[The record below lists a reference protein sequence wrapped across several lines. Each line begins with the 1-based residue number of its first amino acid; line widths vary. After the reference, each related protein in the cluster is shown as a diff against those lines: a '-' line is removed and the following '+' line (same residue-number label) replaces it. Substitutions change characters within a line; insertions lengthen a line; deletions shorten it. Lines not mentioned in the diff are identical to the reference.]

1 MKPTLRK
8 RLSYLLLALLDFA
21 SACDR
26 EPVDRNS
33 AGNSIFAAEIQPVI
47 MPKNMSALRPF
58 LFALL
63 LAATAAA
70 CTFRRI
76 DIGNDITV
84 QRLAEGIYLYTA
96 VDEIEG
102 YGPVPSNGV
111 LIVREGEA
119 VLLDTPIG
127 DAQTKTLTDWAA
139 ETLRARV
146 TTFVPNHWH
155 SDCMGGLG
163 YLKTLGV
170 KSYAHRLTRNIAQRE
185 GKPVPDIGFGDSLRL
200 DLHGTEIRCYYFGG
214 GHSEDNIAVWI
225 PSAKL
230 LFAGCMVKEM
240 AAQNAGNLSDA
251 VPAAWPATLDSLLVR
266 FPDARIVV
274 PGHGAPGGPEL
285 IRHTQALLSEAAS
298 TDNRRKE

>member
-1 MKPTLRK
+1 MSRIFF
-8 RLSYLLLALLDFA
+8 LLT
-21 SACDR
+21 
-26 EPVDRNS
+26 
-33 AGNSIFAAEIQPVI
+33 
-47 MPKNMSALRPF
+47 
-58 LFALL
+58 L

-70 CTFRRI
+70 CTPGRI

-119 VLLDTPIG
+119 VLLDTPVG

-170 KSYAHRLTRNIAQRE
+170 KSYAHRLTRSIAQRE
-185 GKPVPDIGFGDSLRL
+185 GKPVPDIGFSDSLRL
-200 DLHGTEIRCYYFGG
+200 RPARHGNSVLLFRRRTQRRQHRRLDSVGKTAFRGLHGQGDGG
-214 GHSEDNIAVWI
+214 AERRQPLGRRSGSV
-225 PSAKL
+225 
-230 LFAGCMVKEM
+230 
-240 AAQNAGNLSDA
+240 AAT
-251 VPAAWPATLDSLLVR
+251 VDSLLVR

-274 PGHGAPGGPEL
+274 PGHGTPGGPEL

>member
-1 MKPTLRK
+1 MSRIFF
-8 RLSYLLLALLDFA
+8 LLT
-21 SACDR
+21 
-26 EPVDRNS
+26 
-33 AGNSIFAAEIQPVI
+33 
-47 MPKNMSALRPF
+47 
-58 LFALL
+58 L

-70 CTFRRI
+70 CTPRRI

-119 VLLDTPIG
+119 VLLDTPVG
-127 DAQTKTLTDWAA
+127 DAQTKALTDWAA

-170 KSYAHRLTRNIAQRE
+170 KSYAHRLTRSIAQRE
-185 GKPVPDIGFGDSLRL
+185 GKPVPDIGFSDSLRL

-274 PGHGAPGGPEL
+274 PGHGTPGGPVWFG
-285 IRHTQALLSEAAS
+285 ICR
-298 TDNRRKE
+298 

>member
-1 MKPTLRK
+1 
-8 RLSYLLLALLDFA
+8 
-21 SACDR
+21 
-26 EPVDRNS
+26 
-33 AGNSIFAAEIQPVI
+33 

-119 VLLDTPIG
+119 VLLDTPVG

-139 ETLRARV
+139 ETLRACV

-170 KSYAHRLTRNIAQRE
+170 KSYAHRLTHRIAQRE

-285 IRHTQALLSEAAS
+285 IRHTKALLSEAAS

>member
-1 MKPTLRK
+1 M
-8 RLSYLLLALLDFA
+8 S
-21 SACDR
+21 
-26 EPVDRNS
+26 
-33 AGNSIFAAEIQPVI
+33 
-47 MPKNMSALRPF
+47 KNMSALRPF

-70 CTFRRI
+70 CTPRRI

-119 VLLDTPIG
+119 VLLDTPVG
-127 DAQTKTLTDWAA
+127 DAQTKALTDWAA

-170 KSYAHRLTRNIAQRE
+170 KSYAHRLTRSIAQRE
-185 GKPVPDIGFGDSLRL
+185 GKPVPDIGFSDSLRL

-251 VPAAWPATLDSLLVR
+251 VPAAWPATLVSRRADRRAGARRPRRTRTDPPHPSAALRSSLNRQSAEGITENLRGLSV
-266 FPDARIVV
+266 FSHIFGISDAFRTSPKINFSFCRPTFIIFVV
-274 PGHGAPGGPEL
+274 WS
-285 IRHTQALLSEAAS
+285 IWT
-298 TDNRRKE
+298 TI

>member
-1 MKPTLRK
+1 
-8 RLSYLLLALLDFA
+8 
-21 SACDR
+21 
-26 EPVDRNS
+26 
-33 AGNSIFAAEIQPVI
+33 
-47 MPKNMSALRPF
+47 
-58 LFALL
+58 
-63 LAATAAA
+63 
-70 CTFRRI
+70 
-76 DIGNDITV
+76 
-84 QRLAEGIYLYTA
+84 
-96 VDEIEG
+96 
-102 YGPVPSNGV
+102 
-111 LIVREGEA
+111 
-119 VLLDTPIG
+119 
-127 DAQTKTLTDWAA
+127 
-139 ETLRARV
+139 
-146 TTFVPNHWH
+146 
-155 SDCMGGLG
+155 MGGLG

-170 KSYAHRLTRNIAQRE
+170 KSYAHRLTRSIAQRE
-185 GKPVPDIGFGDSLRL
+185 GKPVPDIGFSDSLRL

>member
-1 MKPTLRK
+1 M
-8 RLSYLLLALLDFA
+8 S
-21 SACDR
+21 
-26 EPVDRNS
+26 
-33 AGNSIFAAEIQPVI
+33 
-47 MPKNMSALRPF
+47 KNMSALRPF

-70 CTFRRI
+70 CTPRRI

-119 VLLDTPIG
+119 VLLGTPVG
-127 DAQTKTLTDWAA
+127 DAQTKALTDWAA

-170 KSYAHRLTRNIAQRE
+170 KSYAHRLTRSIAQRE
-185 GKPVPDIGFGDSLRL
+185 GKPVPDIGFSDSLRL

-251 VPAAWPATLDSLLVR
+251 VPAAWPATLDSLLAR

-274 PGHGAPGGPEL
+274 PGHGTPGGPEL

>member
-119 VLLDTPIG
+119 VLLDTPVG

-139 ETLRARV
+139 ETLRACV

-170 KSYAHRLTRNIAQRE
+170 KSYAHRLTHSIAQRE

-230 LFAGCMVKEM
+230 LFAGCMVTVS
-240 AAQNAGNLSDA
+240 QPVTVQA
-251 VPAAWPATLDSLLVR
+251 VLPSASSRRWRRRTRATSRTPSRQRGPRRWTACSCGSPTRGSSCRGTAPPADP
-266 FPDARIVV
+266 
-274 PGHGAPGGPEL
+274 
-285 IRHTQALLSEAAS
+285 
-298 TDNRRKE
+298 N

>member
-1 MKPTLRK
+1 M
-8 RLSYLLLALLDFA
+8 S
-21 SACDR
+21 
-26 EPVDRNS
+26 
-33 AGNSIFAAEIQPVI
+33 
-47 MPKNMSALRPF
+47 KNMSALRPF

-70 CTFRRI
+70 CTPRRI

-119 VLLDTPIG
+119 VLLDTPVG
-127 DAQTKTLTDWAA
+127 DAQTKALTDWAA

-170 KSYAHRLTRNIAQRE
+170 KSYAHRLTRSIAQRE
-185 GKPVPDIGFGDSLRL
+185 GKPVPDIGFSDSLRL

-225 PSAKL
+225 PSRR
-230 LFAGCMVKEM
+230 
-240 AAQNAGNLSDA
+240 
-251 VPAAWPATLDSLLVR
+251 WR
-266 FPDARIVV
+266 R
-274 PGHGAPGGPEL
+274 
-285 IRHTQALLSEAAS
+285 RTQATSR
-298 TDNRRKE
+298 TPFRQRGPRRWTACSRGFPTRGSSCRGTAPPADRN

>member
-1 MKPTLRK
+1 MSK
-8 RLSYLLLALLDFA
+8 
-21 SACDR
+21 
-26 EPVDRNS
+26 
-33 AGNSIFAAEIQPVI
+33 I
-47 MPKNMSALRPF
+47 MPKLRPF

-63 LAATAAA
+63 LAAAAAA
-70 CTFRRI
+70 CTAKRI
-76 DIGNDITV
+76 DIGNDITAE
-84 QRLAEGIYLYTA
+84 RLAEGIYLYTA
-96 VDEIEG
+96 VAEIEG

-119 VLLDTPIG
+119 ALLDTPVN
-127 DAQTKTLTDWAA
+127 DAQTETLTEWAA
-139 ETLRARV
+139 QELRARV

-170 KSYAHRLTRNIAQRE
+170 KSYAHQLTRSIAQRE
-185 GKPVPDIGFGDSLRL
+185 GKPVPDVGFSDSLRL

-225 PSAKL
+225 PSEKI
-230 LFAGCMVKEM
+230 LFAGCMVKDM
-240 AAQNAGNLSDA
+240 SAQDAGNLSDA
-251 VPAAWPATLDSLLVR
+251 VPEEWPATLDSLLAR

-285 IRHTQALLSEAAS
+285 IRHTKALLSATSPAN
-298 TDNRRKE
+298 NRRKE

>member
-1 MKPTLRK
+1 M
-8 RLSYLLLALLDFA
+8 S
-21 SACDR
+21 
-26 EPVDRNS
+26 
-33 AGNSIFAAEIQPVI
+33 
-47 MPKNMSALRPF
+47 KNMSALRPF

-70 CTFRRI
+70 CTPRRI

-84 QRLAEGIYLYTA
+84 QGLAEGIYLYTA

-119 VLLDTPIG
+119 VLLDTPVG

-170 KSYAHRLTRNIAQRE
+170 KSYAHRLTHSIAQRE

-214 GHSEDNIAVWI
+214 KDTISGAVSI
-225 PSAKL
+225 HRLPV
-230 LFAGCMVKEM
+230 AGGCEVQQRQQEVGK
-240 AAQNAGNLSDA
+240 
-251 VPAAWPATLDSLLVR
+251 T
-266 FPDARIVV
+266 FPE
-274 PGHGAPGGPEL
+274 GGFHGAQDWGFFE
-285 IRHTQALLSEAAS
+285 I
-298 TDNRRKE
+298 

>member
-1 MKPTLRK
+1 MSRIFF
-8 RLSYLLLALLDFA
+8 LLT
-21 SACDR
+21 
-26 EPVDRNS
+26 
-33 AGNSIFAAEIQPVI
+33 
-47 MPKNMSALRPF
+47 
-58 LFALL
+58 L

-70 CTFRRI
+70 CTPRRI

-119 VLLDTPIG
+119 VLLDTPVG

-139 ETLRARV
+139 ETLRTRV

-170 KSYAHRLTRNIAQRE
+170 
-185 GKPVPDIGFGDSLRL
+185 
-200 DLHGTEIRCYYFGG
+200 
-214 GHSEDNIAVWI
+214 
-225 PSAKL
+225 
-230 LFAGCMVKEM
+230 
-240 AAQNAGNLSDA
+240 
-251 VPAAWPATLDSLLVR
+251 
-266 FPDARIVV
+266 
-274 PGHGAPGGPEL
+274 
-285 IRHTQALLSEAAS
+285 
-298 TDNRRKE
+298 

>member
-119 VLLDTPIG
+119 VLLDTPVG

-139 ETLRARV
+139 ETLRACV

-170 KSYAHRLTRNIAQRE
+170 KSYAHRLTHSIAQRE
-185 GKPVPDIGFGDSLRL
+185 GKGRASPFPTSVSATRCGSTCTARRLGAIISAADTARTTSPYGFR
-200 DLHGTEIRCYYFGG
+200 R
-214 GHSEDNIAVWI
+214 
-225 PSAKL
+225 
-230 LFAGCMVKEM
+230 
-240 AAQNAGNLSDA
+240 QNCFSR
-251 VPAAWPATLDSLLVR
+251 AAWSRRWRRRTRATSRTPSRQRGPRRWTACSCGSPTRGSSCRGTAPPAD
-266 FPDARIVV
+266 P
-274 PGHGAPGGPEL
+274 
-285 IRHTQALLSEAAS
+285 
-298 TDNRRKE
+298 N